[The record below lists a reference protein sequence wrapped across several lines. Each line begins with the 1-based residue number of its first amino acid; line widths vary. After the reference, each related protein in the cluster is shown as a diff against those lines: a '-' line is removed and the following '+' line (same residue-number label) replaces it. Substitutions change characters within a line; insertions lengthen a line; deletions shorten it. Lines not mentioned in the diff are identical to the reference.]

1 MKFTQVLLVLFF
13 LSTAGVCFGEAT
25 VNPVTV
31 SPVLDKNL
39 LAKAGLE
46 YLWQGNIALGI
57 NESVSKMWLV
67 ENNLYVITSSN
78 YMYCFDR
85 AEGISKF
92 GIQVASL
99 GLPVF
104 MPEIVGGKLMQVAA
118 NKILEIDPNIGTVF
132 GEYDP
137 GFTSVNRAVKQS
149 DSLFMLSADGR
160 IYAVN
165 YVSKIPRYKVAADDG
180 SPITSIVAMNGSAVF
195 ATESGIVSSF
205 DIARR
210 KEDWKFKARDG
221 ITADLAS
228 SGEYVYAS
236 SKDTNVYKLWIY
248 DGAVQWIF
256 RSGGTLNDSAR
267 VGEKVIYQ
275 YAKYKGLYCIDA
287 ADGSQ
292 VWLEPK
298 GVDIL
303 TEQNDKAYIFTS
315 DRMLV
320 VMDNASKKLIKSVN
334 FSPVD
339 KYVINSDDGKL
350 YIADGTGKI
359 ACLKISE

>member
-1 MKFTQVLLVLFF
+1 MNFIRVLFVLVF
-13 LSTAGVCFGEAT
+13 LSVFGVCFGQAT

-31 SPVLDKNL
+31 SPVLDNNL

-46 YLWQGNIALGI
+46 YAWQGNIALGV
-57 NESVSKMWLV
+57 NESVAQMWLV
-67 ENNLYVITSSN
+67 EGNLYVITSSN

-92 GIQVASL
+92 GIQAASS

-104 MPEIVGGKLMQVAA
+104 RPEIVDGKLMQVAA
-118 NKILEIDPNIGTVF
+118 NMIVEIDPNIGTVF
-132 GEYDP
+132 GEYNP
-137 GFTSVNRAVKQS
+137 GFTSVNRAVRQA
-149 DSLFMLSADGR
+149 DNLFMLSADGK

-165 YVSKIPRYKVAADDG
+165 YEDKIPRYKVAADDG

-205 DIARR
+205 NISRR
-210 KEDWKFKARDG
+210 TEDWKFKARGG

-228 SGEYVYAS
+228 SGEYVYVS

-248 DGAVQWIF
+248 DGSVQWTF
-256 RSGGTLNDSAR
+256 WSGGTLTESAR
-267 VGEKVIYQ
+267 VGEKVVYQ
-275 YAKYKGLYCIDA
+275 YVKYKGLYCIDA

-292 VWLEPK
+292 IWLEPK

-303 TEQNDKAYIFTS
+303 TERNDKAYIFTS
-315 DRMLV
+315 DRMLE
-320 VMDNASKKLIKSVN
+320 VMDNVSKKPIKSVN